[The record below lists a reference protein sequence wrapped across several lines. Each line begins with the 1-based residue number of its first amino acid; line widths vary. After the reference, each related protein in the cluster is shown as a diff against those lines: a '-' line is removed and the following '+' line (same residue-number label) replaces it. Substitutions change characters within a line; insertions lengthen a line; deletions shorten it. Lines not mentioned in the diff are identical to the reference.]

1 MDAIRQVPLVDLRES
16 PTNPRQLFGDLTE
29 LADSIASQGILQPL
43 VAREVKGELELVFG
57 HRRFRAAKQ
66 AGLKKV
72 PVIVRDLSDVEVLE
86 AQLTENLA
94 RADVHPL
101 ELAEGYERLM
111 KVGGLTGDQV
121 AQRLGVSRSTVFTT
135 LKLRDLVPEARKA
148 FLGGRIASEN
158 AAVAIARVKGE
169 RTQLAALKAVEEA
182 QKSVGGALPVRAVQ
196 KLVQSRFMPST
207 SKAEQRRRAEKPD
220 TSRQDAA
227 VTARSRQL
235 LLTRVSEVVARKA
248 SLDDADLRLLVLALA
263 ERPAVAER
271 AKEQGV
277 RVDRLGTV
285 AGAKLRGLLVD
296 LVLSQWL
303 DVEGAPKAIARVYGL
318 SLAECEKTARALME
332 AEGLFK
338 G

>member
-1 MDAIRQVPLVDLRES
+1 MDEIRKVPLSELRES

-29 LADSIASQGILQPL
+29 LAESITAQGILQPL
-43 VAREVKGELELVFG
+43 VARRVKGELELVFG

-66 AGLKKV
+66 AGLKHV

-111 KVGGLTGDQV
+111 KAGGLTAEQV
-121 AQRLGVSRSTVFTT
+121 AERLGVSRSSVFTT

-169 RTQLAALKAVEEA
+169 KTQLAALKAVEEA

-196 KLVQSRFMPST
+196 KLVQSRFMPTT
-207 SKAEQRRRAEKPD
+207 SRAEKRRQADKPD

-227 VTARSRQL
+227 VAARARQL
-235 LLTRVSEVVARKA
+235 LLTRVSEVVRRKVA
-248 SLDDADLRLLVLALA
+248 LDDADLRLLVLALA
-263 ERPAVAER
+263 ANPAVVER
-271 AKEQGV
+271 AKEHAV
-277 RVDRLGTV
+277 RIDRLGTV
-285 AGAKLRGLLVD
+285 AGAKLRGLVVD

-303 DVEGAPKAIARVYGL
+303 EAEGAAKAIARVYGV
-318 SLAECEKTARALME
+318 SLPECEKTARALLE